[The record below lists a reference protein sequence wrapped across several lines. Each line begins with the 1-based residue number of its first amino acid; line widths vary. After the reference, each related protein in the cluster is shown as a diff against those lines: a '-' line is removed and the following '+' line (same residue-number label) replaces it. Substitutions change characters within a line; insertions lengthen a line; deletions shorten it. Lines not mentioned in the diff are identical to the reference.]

1 VATLL
6 ISPGSA
12 INHRVDSLLF
22 RPAPFLTD
30 TRNQLLNTTFQI
42 VASQIDKR
50 RAALLLALSLASATT
65 EGVGLILLVPILA
78 LMTGNATAPGMLG
91 EIAGWLGG
99 REALGRML
107 ALFVGLIALRGGL
120 NLARTLVGLRVQRD
134 LIDGLRLR
142 AWRALLHCDW
152 RVLSGMRQAGNANL
166 LLTTIDRVGH
176 GIERLLTAG
185 VTVITLAGVGAASL
199 AISPSLTAG
208 ALVGGAL
215 VILAYRGMRRRAHR
229 LGVALDGVYDRIHAE
244 LTEGLSALRII
255 KSFGAEARTEERLRR
270 ELISLHQ
277 AERRF
282 LRDNELGQLAMQV
295 GNAAFL
301 ALIVW
306 IALEYWQLDVMGML
320 PMIALFARGLPL
332 LLTLQGCFQDI
343 AYTRPAVEAA
353 TAMIAS
359 AEAAREPEANTGDKI
374 TLLPVSR
381 SIALR
386 DVTVQ
391 FEGRVRP
398 ALDRVSIELPV
409 NTITALTGP
418 SGAGK
423 STLADV
429 IGGLLTPDAGRLL
442 LDDRPLA
449 LALRRE
455 WRSRVTYVQQVPILF
470 SGTVRDNLLWADP
483 NADEHALRAALA
495 EASAGFVLQLP
506 DGLDTKVG
514 EHGHQFSGG
523 ERQRLILARAMLR
536 APELLILDEAANAL
550 DRENDAAIAG
560 AILSLRERCTVL
572 VIAHGGAL
580 EEVADRAV
588 RISGGIVKEHNA

>member
-1 VATLL
+1 MATLL
-6 ISPGSA
+6 ISSGSA
-12 INHRVDSLLF
+12 INHRVHSLL
-22 RPAPFLTD
+22 PSPDPFPTD
-30 TRNQLLNTTFQI
+30 TRNQLLNTAFQI

-50 RAALLLALSLASATT
+50 RAALLLALSLASAAT

-78 LMTGNATAPGMLG
+78 VMTGNATAPGMLAD
-91 EIAGWLGG
+91 IAGWLGG
-99 REALGRML
+99 RDALGRML

-199 AISPSLTAG
+199 AISPRLTAG

-255 KSFGAEARTEERLRR
+255 KSFGAEARTEDRLRR
-270 ELISLHQ
+270 ELTSLHQ

-332 LLTLQGCFQDI
+332 LLTLQGCLQDI
-343 AYTRPAVEAA
+343 AYTRPAVDAA

-359 AEAAREPEANTGDKI
+359 AEAAREPEADGTI
-374 TLLPVSR
+374 ILPSVSH

-386 DVTVQ
+386 NVTVQ
-391 FEGRVRP
+391 FEGRARP
-398 ALDRVSIELPV
+398 ALNSVSIVLPV

-429 IGGLLTPDAGRLL
+429 IGGLLTPDEGQLL
-442 LDDRPLA
+442 LDDQPLE
-449 LALRRE
+449 LALRRA

-483 NADEHALRAALA
+483 DADDHALRAALV

-550 DRENDAAIAG
+550 DRENDAAIAST
-560 AILSLRERCTVL
+560 ILSLRERCTVL

-580 EEVADRAV
+580 EDVADRTV
-588 RISGGIVKEHNA
+588 RISGGIVTERSP